1 MKTVLTSL
9 AALTLSASLIQAQQ
23 GPGGGGRRG
32 GGGGDGEQQVALP
45 TIPLTKEQVDV
56 ISKQLADLEKQV
68 AEKRGS
74 SLTSIMA
81 KLRSAVASEAAA
93 LNFYLECEMTV
104 NIERKDLDKTE
115 ERARKEQA
123 ERQAERRTDK
133 GEQEQNGDLG
143 TAIKLQ
149 IEYLLLTLEAHE
161 TKAEDRGKL
170 VPKLQA
176 YIQELVAKSDKL
188 RGRAGQALG
197 RDLAGSPIVQA
208 MQIERFL
215 RSEGWSG
222 NPVNIG
228 GMFEATI
235 FPFYAAQKKEELAA
249 QWDARIAADIAV
261 QKGRLPEPEFM
272 IWGQQELPPL
282 RWARAVYLAANGPSP
297 VNGLAEMLNHI
308 KAYPGHPDAP
318 KWLETMRTAVTNSG
332 AAGQ

>member
-318 KWLETMRTAVTNSG
+318 KWLETMRAAVDKSG

>member
-32 GGGGDGEQQVALP
+32 GGGGPAEADVALP
-45 TIPLTKEQVDV
+45 PIPLTKEQVDV
-56 ISKQLADLEKQV
+56 ISKQLAELEKQV
-68 AEKRGS
+68 AEMRGS
-74 SLTSIMA
+74 SLTSVMA
-81 KLRSAVASEAAA
+81 KLRSAIASEAAA
-93 LNFYLECEMTV
+93 LNFYVECEKIV
-104 NIERKDLDKTE
+104 NIERKDFDKTE

-123 ERQAERRTDK
+123 DRQAERRTDK

-143 TAIKLQ
+143 AAIKLQ

-161 TKAEDRGKL
+161 TKLEDRAKL
-170 VPKLQA
+170 VPKLQG
-176 YIQELVAKSDKL
+176 YIQQLVANADKL

-197 RDLAGSPIVQA
+197 RDLGGSPVVQA
-208 MQIERFL
+208 LQIERFL
-215 RSEGWSG
+215 RAEGWSG
-222 NPVNIG
+222 NPMNVG
-228 GMFEATI
+228 GMFDSTI
-235 FPFYAAQKKEELAA
+235 FPFYAAEKKEDLPA
-249 QWDARIAADIAV
+249 QWDARIAADTAV

>member
-235 FPFYAAQKKEELAA
+235 FPFYAAQKKEDLAA